1 MLGESGHDLV
11 DEYEL
16 KLGSDAITMGTD
28 GKVFDKSPLA
38 CLIMSAQECGTR
50 VYHGSRWHDI
60 LLI

>member
-1 MLGESGHDLV
+1 MIFFSG
-11 DEYEL
+11 YEL

-28 GKVFDKSPLA
+28 GEVFDKFPLA
-38 CLIMSAQECGTR
+38 SLIISAQECGTR